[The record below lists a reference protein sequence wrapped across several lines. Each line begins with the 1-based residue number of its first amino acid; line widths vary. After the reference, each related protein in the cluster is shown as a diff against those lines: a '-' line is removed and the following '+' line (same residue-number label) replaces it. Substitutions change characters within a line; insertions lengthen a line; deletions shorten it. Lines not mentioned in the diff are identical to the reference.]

1 MKKILLVL
9 VLVGFLALPVIGL
22 AQVETITA
30 KIGKLTDMLKA
41 ILYAIAVLFIVL
53 AAFNFITAA
62 GDPEKIKSA
71 RNYVVYALVGVI
83 VAVLAG
89 VLVEVIE
96 TTVRPE

>member
-22 AQVETITA
+22 AQVDVITGKITA
-30 KIGKLTDMLKA
+30 LTNLLKT
-41 ILYAIAVLFIVL
+41 ILYAIAGLFIVL

-62 GDPEKIKSA
+62 GDLEKVKSA

-83 VAVLAG
+83 VAVMAG
-89 VLVEVIE
+89 VLVDVIKA
-96 TTVRPE
+96 TVK